1 MLKLKSISPSRIKTF
16 DMCKFKYWLTYHS
29 PDVELKSNWGA
40 AHGSLLHDIL
50 EFKANGADPDW
61 MGRLYRGYAGE
72 LETFDRYGNPAV
84 MESPLRW
91 AKPQDFHN
99 QTPHCDSCCYKQAG
113 TFPEPDYCA
122 ISKEPLD
129 NLTGCARMLFDGSIS
144 MLETVINNYDD
155 IWENILRDQSG
166 AVIGTEY
173 PYKINVEGADVPM
186 IGIMD
191 LVVEEDPDTIRII
204 DYKTGSWTQNY
215 EECREDIQVKMYSL
229 AARKE
234 FIEDVSNKGYQYKNV
249 LLTFDYFTKYP
260 ITLAF
265 TAEEDAATEQY
276 VLDKI
281 NEIQNT
287 EWITRI
293 VNSDADFTKKWA
305 WKCRSLCD
313 VEVCKSKWQKAFRPE

>member
-16 DMCKFKYWLTYHS
+16 DMCKFKYWLTYNS

-50 EFKANGADPDW
+50 EFKSNGVDPDW
-61 MGRLYRGYAGE
+61 MDRLYRGYGGT
-72 LETFDRYGNPAV
+72 LDTYDRYGKPEI

-91 AKPQDFHN
+91 AKPQEFHN
-99 QTPHCDSCCYKQAG
+99 QTPHCDSCCYKG
-113 TFPEPDYCA
+113 ENECI

-129 NLTGCARMLFDGSIS
+129 KLSGCARMLFDNSIS
-144 MLETVINNYDD
+144 MLETVIDD
-155 IWENILRDQSG
+155 YTDVWERILRDPNGVICG
-166 AVIGTEY
+166 AEY
-173 PYKINVEGADVPM
+173 PYRLPVQGTDVPM

-191 LVVEEDPDTIRII
+191 LVVEEDPDTIRIY
-204 DYKTGSWTQNY
+204 DYKTGKWTQTY
-215 EECREDIQVKMYSL
+215 EECREDIQIKMYSL

-234 FIEDVSNKGYQYKNV
+234 FIEDINGKGYNYKNV
-249 LLTFDYFTKYP
+249 LLTFDYFTKSP

-265 TAEEDAATEQY
+265 TAEEDAATEVY
-276 VLDKI
+276 VRDKI

-287 EWITRI
+287 EWIDRI
-293 VNSDADFTKKWA
+293 VKDNSDFEKRWA

-313 VEVCKSKWQKAFRPE
+313 TDVCKDKWQKAFKTNP